1 MAVFVSSMQG
11 KVINQVAVLKKIWYL
26 PSDILMSLLLH
37 QLDKKEMIF
46 KQSSSFEHSENKNTS
61 VNHENFKIT
70 NNIQIIVLSRFE
82 MRNVK
87 ANLSDKF
94 ACKS

>member
-11 KVINQVAVLKKIWYL
+11 KVINQVEILKKICCL
-26 PSDILMSLLLH
+26 PSYILMSLLLH

-46 KQSSSFEHSENKNTS
+46 KQISLLEHSENKNTS

-70 NNIQIIVLSRFE
+70 HNRQIIVLSRFE

-94 ACKS
+94 SCKR

>member
-1 MAVFVSSMQG
+1 
-11 KVINQVAVLKKIWYL
+11 
-26 PSDILMSLLLH
+26 MSLLLH

-46 KQSSSFEHSENKNTS
+46 KQISLLEHSENKNTS

-70 NNIQIIVLSRFE
+70 NNRQIIVVSRFE

-94 ACKS
+94 ACKR

>member
-11 KVINQVAVLKKIWYL
+11 KVINQAAVVKYY
-26 PSDILMSLLLH
+26 ILMFLLLH

-46 KQSSSFEHSENKNTS
+46 KQSSLLEHRENKNTS

-70 NNIQIIVLSRFE
+70 NNRQIIVLSRFE

-87 ANLSDKF
+87 ANLIDKF
-94 ACKS
+94 ACKR

>member
-11 KVINQVAVLKKIWYL
+11 KVINQVAVLKKICCL
-26 PSDILMSLLLH
+26 PSYILMSLLLH
-37 QLDKKEMIF
+37 QLDKNEMIF
-46 KQSSSFEHSENKNTS
+46 KQSSSLEHSENKNTS

-70 NNIQIIVLSRFE
+70 NNRQIIILSRFE
-82 MRNVK
+82 MPNVK

-94 ACKS
+94 ACKR

>member
-11 KVINQVAVLKKIWYL
+11 KVINQVEILKKICCL
-26 PSDILMSLLLH
+26 PSYILMSLLLH

-46 KQSSSFEHSENKNTS
+46 KQISLLEHSENKNTS

-70 NNIQIIVLSRFE
+70 NNRQIIVLSRFE
-82 MRNVK
+82 MPNVK

-94 ACKS
+94 ACKR

>member
-1 MAVFVSSMQG
+1 
-11 KVINQVAVLKKIWYL
+11 
-26 PSDILMSLLLH
+26 MSLLLH

-70 NNIQIIVLSRFE
+70 NNRQIIVLSRFE
-82 MRNVK
+82 MPNVK
-87 ANLSDKF
+87 ANVSDKF
-94 ACKS
+94 PCKR

>member
-11 KVINQVAVLKKIWYL
+11 KVINQVAVLKKICCL
-26 PSDILMSLLLH
+26 PSYILISLLLH

-46 KQSSSFEHSENKNTS
+46 KQSSSLEHSENKNTS

-70 NNIQIIVLSRFE
+70 SNRQIIVLSRFE
-82 MRNVK
+82 RPNVK
-87 ANLSDKF
+87 ANLSDEF
-94 ACKS
+94 ACKR

>member
-1 MAVFVSSMQG
+1 MQG

-26 PSDILMSLLLH
+26 LSYILMSLLLH

-46 KQSSSFEHSENKNTS
+46 KQSSLLEHSENKNTS

-70 NNIQIIVLSRFE
+70 NNRQIIVLSRFE
-82 MRNVK
+82 MPNVK

-94 ACKS
+94 PCKR

>member
-1 MAVFVSSMQG
+1 MQG

-46 KQSSSFEHSENKNTS
+46 KQSSLLEHSENKNTS
-61 VNHENFKIT
+61 VNDENFKIT
-70 NNIQIIVLSRFE
+70 NNRQIIVLSRFE
-82 MRNVK
+82 MPNVK

-94 ACKS
+94 PCKR

>member
-1 MAVFVSSMQG
+1 
-11 KVINQVAVLKKIWYL
+11 
-26 PSDILMSLLLH
+26 MSLLLH

-46 KQSSSFEHSENKNTS
+46 KQSSSFEHSENKNTL

-70 NNIQIIVLSRFE
+70 NNRQIIVLSRFE
-82 MRNVK
+82 MPNVK

-94 ACKS
+94 PCKR

>member
-11 KVINQVAVLKKIWYL
+11 KVISQAAVLKKIWYL
-26 PSDILMSLLLH
+26 PSYILMSLLLH

-46 KQSSSFEHSENKNTS
+46 KQSSLLEHRENKNTS

-70 NNIQIIVLSRFE
+70 NNRQIIVLSRFE

-87 ANLSDKF
+87 ANLIDKF
-94 ACKS
+94 ACKR